1 MTMPKT
7 TDKPDAL
14 TRLLAIWTDLTAR
27 KAALDAQLRVCVVCG
42 AEPPLEFCL
51 EHVPVIVAM
60 EEECDSYCREH
71 FPALVRMIEEGLV
84 CDECCA
90 GLRDAWNAIAE
101 EVLGK

>member
-14 TRLLAIWTDLTAR
+14 TRLLAMCGPLRGGVFDSASVNTDAWQMDHMLKLTAYV
-27 KAALDAQLRVCVVCG
+27 L
-42 AEPPLEFCL
+42 
-51 EHVPVIVAM
+51 
-60 EEECDSYCREH
+60 
-71 FPALVRMIEEGLV
+71 PALVRMIEEGLV